1 MVRCKLEKHV
11 KMERCFKCWSYN
23 HRARDCDGPDRSGR
37 CYACRQEE
45 NSAKICKNEEFC
57 IVCNKNGHKAGSG
70 KCIVF
75 RRSLLQ
81 AKKKI
86 YYIKR

>member
-1 MVRCKLEKHV
+1 MVRCQLEKHV

-37 CYACRQEE
+37 CYACGQ
-45 NSAKICKNEEFC
+45 EFC

-70 KCIVF
+70 KCIIF
-75 RRSLLQ
+75 RKSLLQ
-81 AKKKI
+81 ANKDILYQTSEEIDPSVKC
-86 YYIKR
+86 